1 MPSPATSPSRREFL
15 VATAAA
21 AGAAALPAASYA
33 RIPGANDRIR
43 IGMIGTSP
51 YAIEKIYLFLWL
63 RRKSHNCEVAAVCDV
78 YEPNLR
84 LAAEKTGAREAVRDY
99 RRVLEN
105 PEIDAVVVAAP
116 DHWHAKMGIE
126 SAQAGKDVYLE
137 APFTRTW
144 REAVELREAVA
155 RHNIVLQCGAQS
167 ASDDRYHQ
175 AKQLIE
181 AGAVGPLL
189 YARSAVAANSRMGY
203 YNRPVSAQASPA
215 NLDWRMW
222 LGPAPYREF
231 DADRFVRW
239 RKYWDYSGGA
249 AVNLLFP
256 SIAAMLI
263 AVGNRLPRR
272 VAAGGGAYLATTG
285 ETPDVYFAAY
295 DYENFTM
302 QFQACLGNEQGHP
315 PIIAGHEGTIRFV
328 ETVEVVRER
337 YFATEYAQREAEGLL
352 QAPSTARPDHV
363 RNWLE
368 CLRTREKPVCHE
380 GVAES
385 AMIAA
390 HLGESAYRENRT
402 LLFDADLRTTVDDFA
417 RRSPPGKA
425 P

>member
-1 MPSPATSPSRREFL
+1 MPSPATPPSRREFL
-15 VATAAA
+15 VASAAA
-21 AGAAALPAASYA
+21 AGSAALPAASYA

-43 IGMIGTSP
+43 IGMIGVSP
-51 YAIEKIYLFLWL
+51 YAIERIFLFLWL
-63 RRKSHNCEVAAVCDV
+63 RRKSHNCEVASVCDV

-105 PEIDAVVVAAP
+105 REIDAVVVAAP

-144 REAVELREAVA
+144 QEAVELREAVA
-155 RHNIVLQCGAQS
+155 RHNIVLQCGAQA

-175 AKQLIE
+175 ARHLIE
-181 AGAVGPLL
+181 AGAVGALL
-189 YARSAVAANSRMGY
+189 YTHTVVAANSRMGY
-203 YNRPVSAQASPA
+203 YNRPISAQATPA

-249 AVNLLFP
+249 AVNLVFP

-263 AVGNRLPRR
+263 AVGSRLPRR
-272 VAAGGGAYLATTG
+272 VSAGGGAYLPTTG
-285 ETPDVYFAAY
+285 ETPDVYFATC
-295 DYENFTM
+295 DYADFSM
-302 QFQACLGNEQGHP
+302 QIQASLGNEQGRP
-315 PIIAGHEGTIRFV
+315 TIIAGHEGTIRLV
-328 ETVEVVRER
+328 ETVDVVRER
-337 YFATEYAQREAEGLL
+337 YFATEYAQREAEGRL

-390 HLGESAYRENRT
+390 HLGELSYRENRT
-402 LLFDADLRTTVDDFA
+402 LLFDADLRTTVDELA
-417 RRSPPGKA
+417 KRSHRGKT